1 MNRFT
6 MKTLFKPLMVAM
18 AVSLVCTPGAEAN
31 TLEAVK
37 QKFNGLIGQ
46 GETRNKPVE
55 VVRISD
61 GWGSEPVK
69 PVGLRPEQRIDERT
83 SDSRHYDD
91 RVVNARRPSSDSRY
105 SGRRYDQEHQT
116 ASATGWSTSDSQTQ
130 LRQEPSRTLAA
141 EARNHAR
148 SDARTRK
155 SDSRDTRES
164 RLTSA
169 KPVADTPA
177 KPSEDRNAPNA
188 LCVNV
193 ARVWEG
199 AQALAQRGQEDRAY
213 DAYLKLLSSCTDE
226 KEIDGTAWQVT
237 KNLGP
242 ANIIRLLDEP
252 VMSSPKL
259 EKAAYALNTQRM
271 YNANKAKD
279 VKTALSVSRA
289 IRSQMVTRMDAGAL
303 VVAGWLE
310 QGAGH
315 FKEAE
320 AAFRHAIRF
329 DKTGNSQREGLVQAL
344 LSQGKLSQAM
354 AEMERVD
361 SSPEADALRTQ
372 IKVAQAR
379 EAYESNEAAKALKL
393 MAEAERMGAEIDD
406 GFLAMRAW
414 ALRADGKPEQAAQL
428 FEQLLRANPDKDEYR
443 KGVVES
449 YISAQDYV
457 ALQRLTAEKGV
468 MGEKA
473 REALALRLAAQGRRI
488 EAASL
493 DGTPVEGL
501 QGGIA
506 AGVAVRNKSGDRG
519 QGQLTT
525 QGMPSFSV
533 SAAVTGSTR
542 VELEGGQVRVD
553 DGVHNTEGRELRARV
568 VSEGDTRVVAGLG
581 VSEVGG
587 STEMT
592 GELKIRQYVDK
603 GGYVEAGAVRE
614 PVMESVR
621 SYAGVQSNGKRTGRA
636 IKTGVVAS
644 GQHPYG
650 GMRMEWSLAAGSV
663 TGENIQSNAYA
674 DVRAGVTKDIERDGF
689 SWLTIGPEIRLGQ
702 WARDENQFKGAF
714 GGYFSPTSYSELG
727 LKFNA
732 LTLEGSNSIYKA
744 TGFLGYLSRSLS
756 YGTEAGLGAELDLTS
771 AWLLSPYL
779 IARAGATFRTTPGY
793 VDTGMH
799 FGVMVPFER
808 RTKLYGSDLLPVR
821 APGTN

>member
-1 MNRFT
+1 
-6 MKTLFKPLMVAM
+6 MVAV
-18 AVSLVCTPGAEAN
+18 AVSIVCAPGAQAD

-37 QKFNGLIGQ
+37 QKINGLIGQ
-46 GETRNKPVE
+46 SDARNKPVE
-55 VVRISD
+55 VVRVSD
-61 GWGSEPVK
+61 GWGAEPVR
-69 PVGLRPEQRIDERT
+69 PAGLRPEQRIDERL
-83 SDSRHYDD
+83 SDARRYDD
-91 RVVNARRPSSDSRY
+91 RVVNVRKPSADARY
-105 SGRRYDQEHQT
+105 SGRRYDQENQ
-116 ASATGWSTSDSQTQ
+116 ASSATGWSSSPSQTNV
-130 LRQEPSRTLAA
+130 RQETSRTQDAESRSSTRHDEKARTTEPKESKDSRSKGGKAQAEPVTKAA
-141 EARNHAR
+141 EERAA
-148 SDARTRK
+148 S
-155 SDSRDTRES
+155 
-164 RLTSA
+164 SA
-169 KPVADTPA
+169 
-177 KPSEDRNAPNA
+177 PSA

-242 ANIIRLLDEP
+242 ANITRLLDEP

-259 EKAAYALNTQRM
+259 EKAAYALNSQRM
-271 YNANKAKD
+271 FNANKAKD
-279 VKTALSVSRA
+279 FKTALSVSRA
-289 IRSQMVTRMDAGAL
+289 IRSQMVTRMDSGAL

-315 FKEAE
+315 YKEAE
-320 AAFRHAIRF
+320 TAFRNAIRF
-329 DKTGNSQREGLVQAL
+329 DKTGNSQREGLVQSL
-344 LSQGKLSQAM
+344 LSQGKLAQAM
-354 AEMERVD
+354 SEMERVD
-361 SSPEADALRTQ
+361 SSPEADSLRTQ

-379 EAYESNEAAKALKL
+379 EAYENNEASKALRL
-393 MAEAERMGAEIDD
+393 MSDAERMGAEVDD
-406 GFLAMRAW
+406 GFLAMKGW

-428 FEQLLRANPDKDEYR
+428 FEQLHRASPDKEEYR
-443 KGVVES
+443 KGLVES
-449 YISAQDYV
+449 YISARDYD
-457 ALQRLTAEKGV
+457 ALQRWTSEPGV

-488 EAASL
+488 EAAAL

-501 QGGIA
+501 KGGIA
-506 AGVAVRNKSGDRG
+506 AGVSVRNKSGNPG

-533 SAAVTGSTR
+533 NAAVTGNTR

-581 VSEVGG
+581 VSEVAG

-621 SYAGVQSNGKRTGRA
+621 SYAGVQSNGKKTGRA
-636 IKTGVVAS
+636 MKTGLVAS

-650 GMRMEWSLAAGSV
+650 GMRMEWSLSAGSV
-663 TGENIQSNAYA
+663 SGENIQSNAYA

-689 SWLTIGPEIRLGQ
+689 SWLTIGPELRMGQ
-702 WARDENQFKGAF
+702 WTRDENQFKGTY

-732 LTLEGSNSIYKA
+732 LTLEGGTSIYKA

-793 VDTGMH
+793 TDTGMH

-808 RTKLYGSDLLPVR
+808 RTKLYGSDLMPVR